1 METKR
6 MLIVEDNPI
15 KLESIL
21 STISSFNIKIDV
33 VITPADAISQLK
45 QMSYDFFILDMSLP
59 SYEEEKNSIGSLS
72 GKQILQTMKHKR
84 ISVPTVI
91 ITQWDVFGHHDD
103 TVPLDNLKEEL
114 LEKFSK
120 NLLDVIFWEK
130 SDESWKDG
138 LKSYLENS
146 LND

>member
-130 SDESWKDG
+130 SDESWKDS

>member
-6 MLIVEDNPI
+6 ILIVEDNPI

-21 STISSFNIKIDV
+21 SSISSFNIKTDV

-45 QMSYDFFILDMSLP
+45 QISYDFFILDMSLP

-120 NLLDVIFWEK
+120 NLLDIIFWEK
-130 SDESWKDG
+130 SDESWKED
-138 LKSYLENS
+138 LKSYLKRAF
-146 LND
+146 ND